1 MPEEIPV
8 TSILV
13 LLSVN
18 VGLVVI
24 LLLVV
29 LGLRGKINRL
39 EQVLGSRKK
48 EEPVGKEKSA
58 SGKSSAQAEPVLG
71 ETHESNTWDVSP
83 GGPFDRFLSED
94 PARRNLPKKE
104 QSVAY
109 RKWRQQNGLNWSN
122 S

>member
-8 TSILV
+8 TAILV

-18 VGLVVI
+18 VGLVAI
-24 LLLVV
+24 LFLLV
-29 LGLRGKINRL
+29 LGMNGKINRL
-39 EQVLGSRKK
+39 EKSLARKESK
-48 EEPVGKEKSA
+48 PGAAGKSA
-58 SGKSSAQAEPVLG
+58 AVAAQAEPVSG
-71 ETHESNTWDVSP
+71 ETEESNTWDVSP

-94 PARRNLPKKE
+94 PARRNLAKKE
-104 QSVAY
+104 QSIAY

>member
-8 TSILV
+8 TAILV

-18 VGLVVI
+18 VGLVAI
-24 LLLVV
+24 LFFVV
-29 LGLRGKINRL
+29 LGLRGKIKRL
-39 EQVLGSRKK
+39 EQLLVSRRKGD
-48 EEPVGKEKSA
+48 PAVSEKASA
-58 SGKSSAQAEPVLG
+58 G
-71 ETHESNTWDVSP
+71 EVTSPETEESNTWDVSP

-94 PARRNLPKKE
+94 PSRRNLAKKE
-104 QSVAY
+104 QSIAY